1 MSTLIKHRNI
11 NNSLIPKLNI
21 PDTIYIKEAGLL
33 IWDNKK
39 IAEDEGL
46 TERFKISVEI
56 YNENLVNN
64 LALNSLSNSDYQSY
78 LRLIQD
84 LKDKYIYIDN
94 PSHSEDY
101 TNFLAKVNQATNDK
115 YGLTYYK
122 RINPNEDRLVYRVV
136 YHIADKST
144 NSLNIVIQLK
154 SCIGHEYRL
163 NPNGPIIV
171 RFSDLEVEDYFD
183 EINTNDI
190 YNPSLTELD
199 W

>member
-21 PDTIYIKEAGLL
+21 PDTIHLKEAGLL
-33 IWDNKK
+33 YLDIAKISSDLGFNSNKVDYVVHNESAMNK
-39 IAEDEGL
+39 IAESKLDN
-46 TERFKISVEI
+46 KS
-56 YNENLVNN
+56 
-64 LALNSLSNSDYQSY
+64 YQTY
-78 LRLIQD
+78 LRLVQN
-84 LKDKYIYIDN
+84 LKDGYVYIDN

-101 TNFLAKVNQATNDK
+101 TNFLAKVNQSTNDK

-122 RINPNEDRLVYRVV
+122 RINPGEDRLVYRIVKPS
-136 YHIADKST
+136 INKNT
-144 NSLNIVIQLK
+144 NKLETIIQLK

>member
-1 MSTLIKHRNI
+1 MSTLIKHKNM
-11 NNSLIPKLNI
+11 NNSIIPKLDI
-21 PDTIYIKEAGLL
+21 PDTIHLKEAGLL
-33 IWDNKK
+33 YWDNRRIATESNIEISNLRLKFIINNVDSINK
-39 IAEDEGL
+39 IAESKLDN
-46 TERFKISVEI
+46 KS
-56 YNENLVNN
+56 
-64 LALNSLSNSDYQSY
+64 YQTY
-78 LRLIQD
+78 LRLVQN
-84 LKDKYIYIDN
+84 LKDGYIYIDN

-136 YHIADKST
+136 YPIADKST

-171 RFSDLEVEDYFD
+171 RFSDLEVEDYF
-183 EINTNDI
+183 EEVEGEI

>member
-21 PDTIYIKEAGLL
+21 PDTIHLKEAGLL
-33 IWDNKK
+33 YWDIAKISSDLGFNSNKVDYVVHNESAMNK
-39 IAEDEGL
+39 IAESKLDN
-46 TERFKISVEI
+46 KS
-56 YNENLVNN
+56 
-64 LALNSLSNSDYQSY
+64 YQTY
-78 LRLIQD
+78 LRLVQN
-84 LKDKYIYIDN
+84 LKDGYIYIDN

-136 YHIADKST
+136 YPIADKST